1 MIDKKMSS
9 PSQRLIEKIQEDA
22 SSRASPHAT
31 AESAG
36 PAASRGSSGG
46 SSAARTPSQRLIEK
60 IQEDASSRA
69 SHATA
74 ASADPAAASIS
85 SSGSGSTAARRPSQR
100 LLAKIQADATS
111 RASSTRASID
121 SGDDTSTNP
130 PDEMT
135 EAPSKVETIL
145 PLSSEQEAEPPTS
158 GLIIDEE
165 KKSKPLPSSTEQAEI
180 TTTRPGAVAVDGD
193 NSREGTANA
202 EAANHGQFSFT
213 APSSNNEGTTG
224 SITAGDQTLI
234 SAVLVD
240 DEDGSKDNG
249 IQAEIP
255 VYEATRV
262 SIDEEAD
269 ATKRRK
275 YCLAGFAVVGAI
287 VIGIVLIVVFEGGR
301 NNSDAGVDTSA
312 SGTILVVTG
321 APSTSAPTN
330 APTTSSPTFSPT
342 SQPTQLEWKQLGRDV
357 AGIARYDDMGHSL
370 AMSDDG
376 TIVAAGTGNGDYVRI
391 FRLRQDPE
399 IEQDDG
405 YFWQLMG
412 EIRTGSESFGSSV
425 ALSANGT
432 TIAVIDPWATD
443 DLGGI
448 HVFQYDETPDC
459 FSECTDWVET
469 HFIGLGDECVE
480 AGSVSISADGTIVA
494 GGDYYGNM
502 VGIYQLGKERAW
514 EEIGLIEGTG
524 MSVSISGDG
533 SRLVGG
539 NALYGDYGITTIYER
554 TSKGEYSQIGQAIEG
569 EGENDQG
576 FSGQSVWI
584 SRDGDRIAIG
594 DSQNSP
600 GNNTGI
606 EQVPID
612 DDIGYTYEGFGL
624 WKAGH
629 IRIFDYN
636 KDTDTFDQVGQDI
649 DGREADDRLGFPLA
663 MSGDGNVVIGRS
675 STAIRAF
682 RLEGNEWIQH
692 GPDIPNFDGEF
703 DDEDRSIAIS
713 RDGSIVAVG
722 HVSERAAL
730 GAGYVRVYRLE

>member
-1 MIDKKMSS
+1 MSS
-9 PSQRLIEKIQEDA
+9 PSQRLIEKIREDA
-22 SSRASPHAT
+22 ASRVSQVT
-31 AESAG
+31 AESTGA
-36 PAASRGSSGG
+36 PAASTGSSGG
-46 SSAARTPSQRLIEK
+46 SSAARTPSQRLSEK

-74 ASADPAAASIS
+74 ASADPAAASSIS
-85 SSGSGSTAARRPSQR
+85 TSGSGSTATRRPSQR
-100 LLAKIQADATS
+100 LLAKIQADAIS

-121 SGDDTSTNP
+121 SGDD
-130 PDEMT
+130 EMT
-135 EAPSKVETIL
+135 ADTPDRVETTQ
-145 PLSSEQEAEPPTS
+145 PLSEQEAEPPMSS

-165 KKSKPLPSSTEQAEI
+165 KKNKALPSNTEQAEI
-180 TTTRPGAVAVDGD
+180 AIRPGAVAVDGV
-193 NSREGTANA
+193 NSREGTATA

-213 APSSNNEGTTG
+213 APSNQNEGTTA

-249 IQAEIP
+249 VQAEIP

-269 ATKRRK
+269 AAKRRK
-275 YCLAGFAVVGAI
+275 YCLAGFAVMAAI
-287 VIGIVLIVVFEGGR
+287 VIGVVLIVVFEGGR
-301 NNSDAGVDTSA
+301 NNGDGGVDTAA

-330 APTTSSPTFSPT
+330 APTTSSPTSSPT

-391 FRLRQDPE
+391 FRLRQNPE

-405 YFWQLMG
+405 YFFELMG
-412 EIRTGSESFGSSV
+412 EIRTGSESFGISV

-448 HVFQYDETPDC
+448 HVFQYNESPDC

-469 HFIGLGDECVE
+469 HFVELGDECVE
-480 AGSVSISADGTIVA
+480 GGSVSISEDGTIVA

-502 VGIYQLGKERAW
+502 VGVYQLGEEGVW
-514 EEIGLIEGTG
+514 EEIGFIEGTG

-539 NALYGDYGITTIYER
+539 NALNDDFLYGVTTVYER
-554 TSKGEYSQIGQAIEG
+554 NSEGGYSQIGQAIEG

-584 SRDGDRIAIG
+584 SRDGIRIAVG

-600 GNNTGI
+600 GNNSGI
-606 EQVPID
+606 DFGD
-612 DDIGYTYEGFGL
+612 DDIDFSYEVFGS
-624 WKAGH
+624 WEAGH
-629 IRIFDYN
+629 IRVFDYDQN
-636 KDTDTFDQVGQDI
+636 SDTFVQVGQDI
-649 DGREADDRLGFPLA
+649 EGREAEDQLGFPLA

-682 RLEGNEWIQH
+682 RLEENEWIQH

-713 RDGSIVAVG
+713 RDGSVVAVG

>member
-22 SSRASPHAT
+22 SSKASPYAT

-46 SSAARTPSQRLIEK
+46 SSAARTPSQRLVEK

-85 SSGSGSTAARRPSQR
+85 SSGSGSTATRRPSQR

-111 RASSTRASID
+111 RFSSTRASID
-121 SGDDTSTNP
+121 SGDDTYTNP

-135 EAPSKVETIL
+135 EMSSKVETIL
-145 PLSSEQEAEPPTS
+145 PLSEQEAEPPTS

-165 KKSKPLPSSTEQAEI
+165 KKSKPLPLSTEQAEI
-180 TTTRPGAVAVDGD
+180 TTRPGAVAVDGV
-193 NSREGTANA
+193 NSREGTATA

-213 APSSNNEGTTG
+213 APSNNNEGTTG

-234 SAVLVD
+234 SALLVD

-249 IQAEIP
+249 VRAEIP

-262 SIDEEAD
+262 SIHEEAD

-275 YCLAGFAVVGAI
+275 YCLAGFAVLGAI
-287 VIGIVLIVVFEGGR
+287 VIGVVLIVVFEGGR
-301 NNSDAGVDTSA
+301 NNSDAGVDTTT

-321 APSTSAPTN
+321 APSTSPPTN

-405 YFWQLMG
+405 YFWELMG

-448 HVFQYDETPDC
+448 HVFQYDESPDC
-459 FSECTDWVET
+459 FSECTDWVES
-469 HFIGLGDECVE
+469 HFIELGDECVE
-480 AGSVSISADGTIVA
+480 GGSVSISEDGTIVA
-494 GGDYYGNM
+494 GGDYCGNM
-502 VGIYQLGKERAW
+502 VGVYQLGEEGVW
-514 EEIGLIEGTG
+514 EEIGFIEGTG

-539 NALYGDYGITTIYER
+539 NADYGDYGTTTVYER
-554 TSKGEYSQIGQAIEG
+554 TSEVEYSQIGQAIEG

-606 EQVPID
+606 AFGD
-612 DDIGYTYEGFGL
+612 DDIDFSYGVFGS
-624 WKAGH
+624 WEAGH
-629 IRIFDYN
+629 IHVFDYD
-636 KDTDTFDQVGQDI
+636 KKSGTFVQVGQDI
-649 DGREADDRLGFPLA
+649 EGREAEDQLGFPLA

-675 STAIRAF
+675 LTAIRAF